1 MSCHEWEWAEV
12 EVGLVLR
19 RVLALVSGSTS
30 TSRLLAKDIYISIT
44 SKRWIVRLAFALG
57 LFTRTVPDLFS
68 LGRTS
73 GVTTGPAEGK
83 GKKKDMAS
91 SLGELRR
98 RGQWSVCLESK
109 VMRRA
114 RRVNAPVRSVVR
126 RKVGGW
132 WQKTHKESSIGRQYM
147 RAPEKNSPADKRVA
161 CRPYIDFREHGPSI
175 SWPMFGIFL
184 RKREQAPI
192 TGLWL
197 VKALSSE
204 L

>member
-1 MSCHEWEWAEV
+1 
-12 EVGLVLR
+12 VLM
-19 RVLALVSGSTS
+19 RVLALVSGSAS

-44 SKRWIVRLAFALG
+44 SKGRIVRLAFALE

-68 LGRTS
+68 WVRTS
-73 GVTTGPAEGK
+73 GVTAGPAEGK

-98 RGQWSVCLESK
+98 RGQWRVCLESK

-126 RKVGGW
+126 KKVGGG

-147 RAPEKNSPADKRVA
+147 RAPEKNGPTDKRIA
-161 CRPYIDFREHGPSI
+161 CRPYIDFRDHGPSI
-175 SWPMFGIFL
+175 SWLMFGIFL
-184 RKREQAPI
+184 GKREQAPT
-192 TGLWL
+192 TGFWL
-197 VKALSSE
+197 VKALSSG